1 MKLVKLYETLEK
13 GDLISI
19 FIFILTKRKDTN

>member
-1 MKLVKLYETLEK
+1 MKLVELYEILEK

-19 FIFILTKRKDTN
+19 FIFILASKKNTN

>member
-1 MKLVKLYETLEK
+1 MKLVRLYETLEK

-19 FIFILTKRKDTN
+19 FIFILSSKKNTN